1 MTIEE
6 KTFLTAKP
14 EPLDDEPELQSGEP
28 ATSAPALLNPKEPL
42 LDEAEILA
50 STTIAPIEEL
60 STVVTNPTQAQVRPW
75 RYLIAGMGLA
85 ILAMALGAVLG
96 YLARPTLDAS
106 TSLAAEVTRPSE
118 ETTSGA
124 QAPTATAAIAQA
136 PANSIVDIVQTGGH
150 SQGSADAPVVIVEY
164 SDFQCPYCGLHF
176 KKVEPQLKEKYVKK
190 GQVRL
195 VYKHLTILG
204 DESVWAALA
213 SECAADQ
220 NKFWEYHD
228 LVFSRQN
235 GENQGAFNQDN
246 LKSWAAELELDTAVF
261 NECLDSKKHLDVV
274 QANTLEAKQLG
285 IRGTPGFFVND
296 TPIAGAESFE
306 VFQQVIEEKLKA
318 R

>member
-6 KTFLTAKP
+6 KTFSLAESEIP
-14 EPLDDEPELQSGEP
+14 PDEPETP
-28 ATSAPALLNPKEPL
+28 APVTRSS
-42 LDEAEILA
+42 DEALPDEPETLP
-50 STTIAPIEEL
+50 STTREPVVEAPT
-60 STVVTNPTQAQVRPW
+60 TVANNPAEAQALPW

-96 YLARPTLDAS
+96 YLARPALDSA
-106 TSLAAEVTRPSE
+106 TSLAVEATRPIE
-118 ETTSGA
+118 ETTSEA
-124 QAPTATAAIAQA
+124 QAPTATASTAQV

-150 SQGSADAPVVIVEY
+150 SQGSPDAPVVIVEY

-176 KKVEPQLKEKYVKK
+176 REVEGRLKEGYVNK

-220 NKFWEYHD
+220 DKFWEFHD
-228 LVFSRQN
+228 LVFSKQN

-246 LKSWAAELELDTAVF
+246 LKSWAAELELDTAAF

-285 IRGTPGFFVND
+285 IRGTPGFFVDD

-318 R
+318 Q